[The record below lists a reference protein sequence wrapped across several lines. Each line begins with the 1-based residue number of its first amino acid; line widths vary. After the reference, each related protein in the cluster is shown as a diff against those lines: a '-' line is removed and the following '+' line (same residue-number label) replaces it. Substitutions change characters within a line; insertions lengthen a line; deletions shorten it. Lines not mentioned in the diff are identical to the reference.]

1 LRAWD
6 GSEAGPG
13 GAPVVVLRS
22 RLALRRLLW
31 QPGELG
37 LAEAYI
43 AKEIDVDG
51 DLAEGLSSLGR
62 HARER
67 GPGLPRPRPGEPAE
81 VAAAAV
87 RLGILGPRPPAPGA
101 ARARLTGTLHTSAR
115 DRAARARWDAFA
127 ALVGEPTARVWRL
140 YLVGSSLAFAE
151 RRMGVDQIFAVRP
164 TPTGDA
170 GMSGTPH
177 GWYGRDGSR

>member
-1 LRAWD
+1 
-6 GSEAGPG
+6 
-13 GAPVVVLRS
+13 
-22 RLALRRLLW
+22 
-31 QPGELG
+31 
-37 LAEAYI
+37 
-43 AKEIDVDG
+43 VDG

-101 ARARLTGTLHTSAR
+101 ARAR
-115 DRAARARWDAFA
+115 WDDFA